1 MALKYTLDNL
11 ENVHES
17 LHEHYREEG
26 GKYYLEAEGLRPAAE
41 IEKLTGALTSERKEK
56 KEYKDKYSSWETRFT
71 GKTPEEIAAQL
82 ERIPLLEADSQ
93 KSVDKTKLSEIVETT
108 VRQRMSPLEHENGKL
123 KQSIAEQE
131 QVINQFKQNERRR
144 TLHDAVRGVAVKEG
158 YQESAYANAEGALIL
173 LAERNFTITDMG
185 DVVVSDESK
194 ILTPGLGLRE
204 ALVEVKGLYPYLA
217 KGSVGGG
224 ASGSNGANGS
234 TNNPFKQN
242 NKTLRGQ
249 FMKENPDKWQKLM
262 KDAGLETPFDDYK
275 AR

>member
-11 ENVHES
+11 ESVPES

-26 GKYYLEAEGLRPAAE
+26 GKWFLDAEGVKPA
-41 IEKLTGALTSERKEK
+41 GDFDRVQNALLAERKEK
-56 KEYKDKYSSWETRFT
+56 KEYKDKHAAWEIRFT
-71 GKTPEEIAAQL
+71 GKTPDEIAAQL

-93 KSVDKTKLSEIVETT
+93 KSVDKTKLNEIVETT

-123 KQSIAEQE
+123 KQTLAEHE

-144 TLHDAVRGVAVKEG
+144 TLHDAVRGIAVKEG
-158 YQESAYANAEGALIL
+158 YQESAYANSEGALML

-185 DVVVSDESK
+185 DVVVADESK

-204 ALVEVKGLYPYLA
+204 ALVEVKNLYPYLV
-217 KGSVGGG
+217 KGSMGGG
-224 ASGSNGANGS
+224 ATGSNGGNGS
-234 TNNPFKQN
+234 ANNPFKQN
-242 NKTLRGQ
+242 NKTARGQ

-275 AR
+275 SR

>member
-1 MALKYTLDNL
+1 MALKYSL
-11 ENVHES
+11 ESVED
-17 LHEHYREEG
+17 LPEPLREHYREEG
-26 GKYYLEAEGLRPAAE
+26 GKYFLDAEGIKPLADFD
-41 IEKLTGALTSERKEK
+41 KVQNALLAERKEK
-56 KEYKDKYSSWETRFT
+56 KEYKDKHSAWESRFI
-71 GKTPEEIAAQL
+71 GKTPDEIAAQL

-93 KSVDKTKLSEIVETT
+93 KSVDKTKLNEIIETT

-123 KQSIAEQE
+123 KQSLAEHE
-131 QVINQFKQNERRR
+131 QTINQFRQNERRR
-144 TLHDAVRGVAVKEG
+144 TLHDAVRGIAVKEG
-158 YQESAYANAEGALIL
+158 YQESAYANAEGALML
-173 LAERNFTITDMG
+173 LAERNFTINDMG
-185 DVVVSDESK
+185 DVVVADESK

-204 ALVEVKGLYPYLA
+204 ALVEVKNLYPYLV

-242 NKTLRGQ
+242 NKTIRGQ

-262 KDAGLETPFDDYK
+262 KDAGLETPFDDFK